1 MGIVGARLAVPGTM
15 DLSMSILI
23 TGGLVVDPTLGLE
36 EARDILVEAGLI
48 AGLEA
53 PGAIPGEGREVVDA
67 RGLVVAPGLID
78 IHVHLREPGEEYKET
93 IETGTAAAARGG
105 FTGVACMPN
114 TRPVNDTAA
123 VTRYILDQA
132 AKLGRARV
140 YPVGAISQGSLGHNL
155 SEYGELKVAGCVAV
169 SDDGR
174 PVMDALLMR
183 RALEY
188 ARTFDLLVIS
198 HAEDLELRGD
208 GVMHEGRV
216 SVRLGLKGIPAAA
229 EEVMVYRDIRLARL
243 ASARLHIAH
252 VSTAGSV
259 AIIREAKQAGF
270 DITAETAPHYFAL
283 TDEAVLGFDTNAK
296 VNPPLR
302 TEWDRE
308 AIMEGLADGAIDAI
322 ACDHAPHSVLEK
334 DVEFAAAAFGLIG
347 LETSLG
353 LSLRL
358 VHEGVLTMSQL
369 IAKMS
374 ANPAAILRVPGG
386 TFAPGSPADLTL
398 IDPNRE
404 WTVDSATFASK
415 SRNCPF
421 QGWNLK
427 GQAVMTVVGGKMTWR
442 KDENL

>member
-1 MGIVGARLAVPGTM
+1 
-15 DLSMSILI
+15 MSILI
-23 TGGLVVDPTLGLE
+23 SGGLVVDPALGLE
-36 EARDILVEAGLI
+36 EVRDLLVEDGRIVA
-48 AGLEA
+48 LEP
-53 PGAIPGEGREVVDA
+53 PGAIPAEGREVIDA

-78 IHVHLREPGEEYKET
+78 MHVHLREPGEEYKET

-114 TRPVNDTAA
+114 TRPVNDSSA
-123 VTRYILDQA
+123 VTRFILDQA
-132 AKLGRARV
+132 DRMGRARV
-140 YPVGAISQGSLGHNL
+140 YPVGAISQGSLGESL
-155 SEYGELKVAGCVAV
+155 SEYGELKAAGCVAV

-174 PVMDALLMR
+174 PVMHALLMR

-198 HAEDLELRGD
+198 HAEDLELRGE
-208 GVMHEGRV
+208 GVMHEGKV

-229 EEVMVYRDIRLARL
+229 EEIMVYRDIRLARL
-243 ASARLHIAH
+243 AGARLHLAH
-252 VSTAGSV
+252 VSTAGSM
-259 AIIREAKQAGF
+259 AIIREAKLAGF
-270 DITAETAPHYFAL
+270 DITAETAPHYFTL

-302 TEWDRE
+302 SEWDRE
-308 AIMEGLADGAIDAI
+308 AIMEGLADGTIDVI

-334 DVEFAAAAFGLIG
+334 DVEFAEAAFGLIG
-347 LETSLG
+347 LETSVG
-353 LSLRL
+353 LSLKL

-374 ANPAAILRVPGG
+374 TNPAAILRVPGG
-386 TFAPGSPADLTL
+386 TLAPGSPADLTL

-404 WTVDSATFASK
+404 WTVDAAQFASK

-421 QGWNLK
+421 QGWNLR
-427 GQAVMTVVGGKMTWR
+427 GRAVMTIVHGKAIKNNHLSSR
-442 KDENL
+442 NVKR

>member
-1 MGIVGARLAVPGTM
+1 MNM
-15 DLSMSILI
+15 LI
-23 TGGLVVDPTLGLE
+23 AGGLVVDPALGLE
-36 EARDILVEAGLI
+36 EVRDLLVEDGRIVA
-48 AGLEA
+48 LEP
-53 PGAIPGEGREVVDA
+53 PGAIPAEGREVIDA

-78 IHVHLREPGEEYKET
+78 MHVHLREPGEEYKET

-114 TRPVNDTAA
+114 TRPVNDSSA
-123 VTRYILDQA
+123 VTRFILDQA
-132 AKLGRARV
+132 DRMGRARV
-140 YPVGAISQGSLGHNL
+140 YPVGAISQGSLGESL
-155 SEYGELKVAGCVAV
+155 SEYGELKAAGCVAV

-174 PVMDALLMR
+174 PVMHALLMR

-198 HAEDLELRGD
+198 HAEDLELRGE
-208 GVMHEGRV
+208 GVMHEGKV

-229 EEVMVYRDIRLARL
+229 EEIMVYRDIRLARL
-243 ASARLHIAH
+243 AGARLHLAH

-259 AIIREAKQAGF
+259 AIIREAKLAGF
-270 DITAETAPHYFAL
+270 DITAETAPHYFTL

-302 TEWDRE
+302 SEWDRE
-308 AIMEGLADGAIDAI
+308 AIMEGLADGTIDVI

-334 DVEFAAAAFGLIG
+334 DVEFAEAAFGLIG
-347 LETSLG
+347 LETSVG
-353 LSLRL
+353 LSLKL

-374 ANPAAILRVPGG
+374 TNPAAILRVPGG
-386 TFAPGSPADLTL
+386 TLAPGSPADLTL

-404 WTVDSATFASK
+404 WTVDAAQFASK

-421 QGWNLK
+421 QGWNLQGK
-427 GQAVMTVVGGKMTWR
+427 AVMTIFGGKII
-442 KDENL
+442 NLE

>member
-1 MGIVGARLAVPGTM
+1 
-15 DLSMSILI
+15 MSILI
-23 TGGLVVDPTLGLE
+23 SGGLVVDPALGLE
-36 EARDILVEAGLI
+36 EVRDLLVEDGRIVA
-48 AGLEA
+48 LEP
-53 PGAIPGEGREVVDA
+53 PGAIPAEGREVIDA

-78 IHVHLREPGEEYKET
+78 MHVHLREPGEEYKET

-114 TRPVNDTAA
+114 TRPVNDSSA
-123 VTRYILDQA
+123 VTRFILDQA
-132 AKLGRARV
+132 DRMGRARV
-140 YPVGAISQGSLGHNL
+140 YPVGAISQGSLGESL
-155 SEYGELKVAGCVAV
+155 SEYGELKAAGCVAV

-174 PVMDALLMR
+174 PVMHALLMR

-198 HAEDLELRGD
+198 HAEDLELRGE
-208 GVMHEGRV
+208 GVMHEGKV

-229 EEVMVYRDIRLARL
+229 EEIMVYRDIRLARL
-243 ASARLHIAH
+243 AGARLHLAH

-259 AIIREAKQAGF
+259 AIIREAKLAGF
-270 DITAETAPHYFAL
+270 DITAETAPHYFTL

-302 TEWDRE
+302 SEWDRE
-308 AIMEGLADGAIDAI
+308 AIMEGLADGTIDVI

-334 DVEFAAAAFGLIG
+334 DVEFAEAAFGLIG
-347 LETSLG
+347 LETSVG
-353 LSLRL
+353 LSLKL

-374 ANPAAILRVPGG
+374 TNPATILRVPGG
-386 TFAPGSPADLTL
+386 TLAPGSPADLTL

-404 WTVDSATFASK
+404 WTVDAAAFVSK

-427 GQAVMTVVGGKMTWR
+427 GKAVMTIVHGKTIQNNHLSNR
-442 KDENL
+442 NVKR